1 MESDLT
7 FEEYINHLK
16 FMESHVIT
24 DSSIHRTRTGDRT
37 DGSLESST
45 LNDYGNNSTQPL
57 RRVSNTQ

>member
-16 FMESHVIT
+16 FMETNVIT

-37 DGSLESST
+37 DGPLESST
-45 LNDYGNNSTQPL
+45 LNDYGSNSTQPL
-57 RRVSNTQ
+57 RRVSNTK

>member
-7 FEEYINHLK
+7 FEEDINHLK
-16 FMESHVIT
+16 FMETNVIT